1 MLPSTDI
8 EKKSVKLNFDI
19 AGAKGNEEVK
29 IEVLDD
35 GKVIRTVEQKLRDA
49 IEIDVPDAAL
59 WSPESPKLYHLNIS
73 LSNGGRVLD
82 QVKSYF
88 ALRKVDVRKDECGY
102 NRICLNNQPIFQYG
116 PLDQGWWPDGLL
128 TPPSEEAMLWGN

>member
-73 LSNGGRVLD
+73 LSNGGQCFRSG
-82 QVKSYF
+82 K
-88 ALRKVDVRKDECGY
+88 E
-102 NRICLNNQPIFQYG
+102 
-116 PLDQGWWPDGLL
+116 LL
-128 TPPSEEAMLWGN
+128 CFEKGRCTEG